1 MVSPDELM
9 DGRHTR
15 WQCHFVIR
23 IAQIFRELCEMIE
36 WIFYVDSWY
45 NRCLTLATRSE
56 ISLIGKRVEV
66 GNK

>member
-15 WQCHFVIR
+15 WRCHFVIR
-23 IAQIFRELCEMIE
+23 IAQIFRELYEMIV

-45 NRCLTLATRSE
+45 GQFGTASRLLRARDIPDRKASRSW
-56 ISLIGKRVEV
+56 
-66 GNK
+66 